1 MRERCNDHKGEGYT
15 SSAVP
20 PNRGGSTRDG
30 HQGGCAP
37 GGLGVTGCYITAGR
51 TPRLADLLTLWVE
64 SVVLIPRFGGTG
76 SAEKVEVDTFTP
88 RPGCGRRGIKTIINL
103 YTTEFD
109 LHYLHIFT
117 ITLVTAVVSIKR

>member
-1 MRERCNDHKGEGYT
+1 MIIKGRVIRVRRYRRTVEEVQET
-15 SSAVP
+15 A
-20 PNRGGSTRDG
+20 TR
-30 HQGGCAP
+30 GGCAP

-51 TPRLADLLTLWVE
+51 TPRRADLLTLWVE
-64 SVVLIPRFGGTG
+64 SIVLIPRFGGTG
-76 SAEKVEVDTFTP
+76 SAEKIEAETLTP